1 MENLQNVKAKIS
13 EVMAKETSKDM
24 TKFLMGGTS
33 TLIAA
38 KLLTTGCIAF
48 SICLVVSL
56 LILVGMGFAVVNRK

>member
-1 MENLQNVKAKIS
+1 MEKFNLKDF
-13 EVMAKETSKDM
+13 MAKETSKDM
-24 TKFLMGGTS
+24 TKFIMGGTS